1 MDRRRRVRGVQVAS
15 LGFVV
20 VMVAAMSIPPGG
32 ATNRAVS
39 QEVAGSE
46 SISPSEA
53 QEALSYWTQERMSNA
68 APMEMRS
75 SGGPAARAV
84 PAPVETGSN
93 AGDRPLSGGG
103 GAETIATAEDF
114 WQASSSVMPARAVG
128 RLFFRSWDSL
138 GQRFFDSSCSAT
150 VIEADNRSTVW
161 TAGHCVFSTHE
172 NIWHQSFLFCP
183 GYRDRGGRPQ
193 QSRDCPLGKWVPE
206 WVATT
211 PQWIDARCTPDGS
224 CSVAEFGGDFG
235 ALTMYPRRGQL
246 IENRASSHVL
256 RYNITVGDHTLFG
269 YPAVP
274 SSFYPFDGRFLY
286 WCTATNSFVENT
298 LKMPCH
304 ATAGASGGPWLGPW
318 NRLGRAYLDTVNSH
332 GGGETGYLSGPYQGQ
347 WAYDLYELM
356 RRN

>member
-1 MDRRRRVRGVQVAS
+1 
-15 LGFVV
+15 
-20 VMVAAMSIPPGG
+20 
-32 ATNRAVS
+32 
-39 QEVAGSE
+39 
-46 SISPSEA
+46 
-53 QEALSYWTQERMSNA
+53 
-68 APMEMRS
+68 MEMRS